1 MESTWNGLVGIWPR
15 VFDLGVNLAVALLIL
30 CIGWWVSSLL
40 GSWVRRLASRSAH
53 IDRTVIP
60 MFYGAVV
67 WAVRVFTIIA
77 VLARFGV
84 QTASLIAVLGAA
96 GLAIGLALQGTLQN
110 ISAGIMLL
118 ILRPIRAGEYVAL
131 STGID
136 GTVDEVGLFLTR
148 LIKGDGIT
156 VTLPNSTVWNATITN
171 YARNATRRLDVPVIV
186 QYGDDVDD
194 AIARLQKLVAT
205 HDDVLDSPAPVVK
218 IEDYRDNGVLVN
230 VRVWTQ
236 ASKYGD
242 LRWAML
248 REVRKTL
255 DDAGFQSPVPMQRAL
270 HIPEADKGQGQSLS
284 EAAKN
289 PAALASPAN
298 PAGNPGTPAG
308 GSGNPG

>member
-1 MESTWNGLVGIWPR
+1 METTWNGLVGIWPR

-30 CIGWWVSSLL
+30 CVGWWVSSLL
-40 GSWVRRLASRSAH
+40 GSWVRRIASRSSH
-53 IDRTVIP
+53 IDRTIIP

-148 LIKGDGIT
+148 LVKVDGIT

-194 AIARLQKLVAT
+194 AIARLQQLVAS
-205 HDDVLDSPAPVVK
+205 HEDVLDTPAPVVK
-218 IEDYRDNGVLVN
+218 IEDYRDHGVVVN

-248 REVRKTL
+248 HEVRKTL
-255 DDAGFQSPVPMQRAL
+255 DDAGFQSPVPMQRAVYL
-270 HIPEADKGQGQSLS
+270 PGADNGQRLAD
-284 EAAKN
+284 AARMPGARGG
-289 PAALASPAN
+289 PAD
-298 PAGNPGTPAG
+298 PAGNPGNPQGTPGTSA
-308 GSGNPG
+308 